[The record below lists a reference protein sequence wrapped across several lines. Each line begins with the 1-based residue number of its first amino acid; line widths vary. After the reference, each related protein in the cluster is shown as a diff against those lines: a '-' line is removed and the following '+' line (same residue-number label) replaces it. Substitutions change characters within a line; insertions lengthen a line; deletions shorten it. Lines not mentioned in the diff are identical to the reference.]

1 MAWGTVQDVCH
12 CMPEPQGHTRVLAL
26 LLHLD
31 KVASLALMGKRSWQ
45 LVPDVSHVLVPAD
58 VQDTKTSFCQEPQA
72 IWVYSSFPAAALR
85 SPSRDVP
92 VLDRLSFP
100 GSRRWIYR
108 QPIIR
113 WLGRCFPPLPAISI
127 QGVTDTLL
135 PIPWASLCCCFPG
148 KAWHDSSLLFNSKED
163 LCWEGAQSW
172 FCCCQEGVEASGGC
186 AGSLRHPGML
196 PTPAGRLGDGST
208 VLTYSAHPTGAP
220 STH

>member
-100 GSRRWIYR
+100 R
-108 QPIIR
+108 
-113 WLGRCFPPLPAISI
+113 
-127 QGVTDTLL
+127 
-135 PIPWASLCCCFPG
+135 
-148 KAWHDSSLLFNSKED
+148 E
-163 LCWEGAQSW
+163 
-172 FCCCQEGVEASGGC
+172 
-186 AGSLRHPGML
+186 
-196 PTPAGRLGDGST
+196 
-208 VLTYSAHPTGAP
+208 
-220 STH
+220 